1 MATKL
6 VVDAMLSKMNAKQRG
21 MVVLKDCKEKAES
34 CGYPIKM
41 VNMEMMKFAACY
53 PYLVHVPV
61 LRRAVSSGTK
71 DVPRDVF
78 KALYLSHENLQLR
91 KAVSNGTLHLLQ
103 SRLKTIQTGRIPIE
117 TLTVETVRV
126 GDPIAAICK
135 LKLYYWLSADS
146 GLQQGIGGTRGKP
159 ADDCRT
165 ILSS

>member
-6 VVDAMLSKMNAKQRG
+6 VVDAMLSKMDANQRG
-21 MVVLKDCKEKAES
+21 TVVLTDCEEKAVS

-61 LRRAVSSGTK
+61 LRRALSSGSRS
-71 DVPRDVF
+71 VPRDVF

-91 KAVSNGTLHLLQ
+91 NAVKNGTLHLLQ
-103 SRLKTIQTGRIPIE
+103 SRLKTIQTGKVPIE

-135 LKLYYWLSADS
+135 LKLYYWLSADAE
-146 GLQQGIGGTRGKP
+146 LQQGIRETRGKT
-159 ADDCRT
+159 AEECRD